1 MFCFSGARS
10 WCIFE
15 ICCSIKSEISKKS
28 VGSYLF
34 HYEGRT
40 VHKELVIIK
49 TLEELQLG

>member
-10 WCIFE
+10 WCMFE

-34 HYEGRT
+34 YYEGRT

-49 TLEELQLG
+49 ILEELQLG